1 MKRFFTTT
9 FWQERDMELFLGK
22 FLRFGVMFS
31 CAITLI
37 GGVLYVYQ
45 QQGVLPD
52 YSPIPDNE
60 VFPGVKEYLRS
71 FSTIW
76 QGVLALDGAAI
87 IQVGVIALI
96 ATPILRVAISAFGF
110 LIEKDYMY
118 VAITLIVL
126 GIIIANMFLGLH

>member
-1 MKRFFTTT
+1 MKRFFTST
-9 FWQERDMELFLGK
+9 FWEERDMELFLGK

-37 GGVLYVYQ
+37 GGALYIYQ

-118 VAITLIVL
+118 VVITLIVL